1 MIMFVALF
9 QGLGMPQQIMKQ
21 WLIKY
26 SRNKKK
32 VALITSFF
40 TWILQ
45 KVAGKSKKHIIPN
58 GGGLTVISHGRI
70 RKKITLNKSKF
81 RKKYAH
87 ALMTLSLLT
96 SIFLS
101 TG

>member
-32 VALITSFF
+32 GSTHHLLLYLD
-40 TWILQ
+40 LQ

-81 RKKYAH
+81 TRTSSH
-87 ALMTLSLLT
+87 AL
-96 SIFLS
+96 IFLGHCS
-101 TG
+101 PRFS